1 MNIMNKLK
9 NNLSIVIMA
18 AGKGT
23 RMNSDLPKVLH
34 ELSGDTL
41 LNHVIATAKKLHP
54 TNTVVIVGHEAEI
67 VKKSVL
73 SNNVLFS
80 LQKEQHGTGHAVIQA
95 KNHLQDFDGNT
106 LILSGDVPLIKTS
119 TLFNLIQN
127 HENGLFDASM
137 ITADFNNPDGYG
149 RVIRNFNGNLE
160 KVQEHKDCNN
170 EQLQIKEIN
179 SGIYIFNNQ
188 ILFELLPELSNSN
201 EQLEYYLPDV
211 LSMIVSNGGKIGLE
225 KIKNINEIQGV
236 NTLDQLSYLESIY
249 EKNN

>member
-80 LQKEQHGTGHAVIQA
+80 LQKEQHGTGHAVIQ
-95 KNHLQDFDGNT
+95 
-106 LILSGDVPLIKTS
+106 
-119 TLFNLIQN
+119 
-127 HENGLFDASM
+127 
-137 ITADFNNPDGYG
+137 
-149 RVIRNFNGNLE
+149 
-160 KVQEHKDCNN
+160 VQ
-170 EQLQIKEIN
+170 QL
-179 SGIYIFNNQ
+179 
-188 ILFELLPELSNSN
+188 L
-201 EQLEYYLPDV
+201 
-211 LSMIVSNGGKIGLE
+211 
-225 KIKNINEIQGV
+225 
-236 NTLDQLSYLESIY
+236 
-249 EKNN
+249 